1 MKLRCLVI
9 DIIYI
14 LFVVFLYYITNGNN
28 IFLYTLSLSLYYILS
43 SMFLHIDIYSK
54 IKEYYDKKHIY
65 SLNIIFK
72 YTNISIIFV
81 NIIISLIVFLFS
93 LLVNN
98 LFDIKGLVL
107 VNIIMSITLFI
118 RPILNNIS
126 SFVRVYKFKTLSDN
140 IINIYK
146 IVNFILMIICS
157 LICFRLT
164 NIKIYIGISLLYICS
179 IISFF
184 LVYGLCHLL
193 VLGNKI
199 KKKQFKTQEERIDYK
214 KEILNILSND
224 INISIVNIIKH
235 SYVYISIIILY
246 FILKN
251 RYGYSYIKVSDI
263 VNNVY
268 LYGMSII
275 YIMTLIINY
284 LEINNIKKIKE
295 NIKSKK
301 YELVKLDD
309 YLIRMFKIL
318 LTIMV
323 VFNIISHSLWT
334 VIFNNDNGN
343 ILYIVSNISL
353 FYVMYNIII
362 DISLD
367 NMTDKK
373 LYIVLLI
380 GMITKLLIIVPLT
393 NSLYRMGYNLL
404 YGDILSTIVSYIFI
418 VALLLIINNKKYMI
432 DFVKKFDTIL
442 NIIYYDIILCFVLL
456 LFTIVIPINVE
467 SRTEG
472 IKVVIIYLFISL
484 LYIFIGKKLEKN
496 ERVIKR
502 NKK

>member
-1 MKLRCLVI
+1 
-9 DIIYI
+9 
-14 LFVVFLYYITNGNN
+14 
-28 IFLYTLSLSLYYILS
+28 
-43 SMFLHIDIYSK
+43 
-54 IKEYYDKKHIY
+54 
-65 SLNIIFK
+65 
-72 YTNISIIFV
+72 
-81 NIIISLIVFLFS
+81 
-93 LLVNN
+93 
-98 LFDIKGLVL
+98 
-107 VNIIMSITLFI
+107 
-118 RPILNNIS
+118 
-126 SFVRVYKFKTLSDN
+126 
-140 IINIYK
+140 
-146 IVNFILMIICS
+146 
-157 LICFRLT
+157 
-164 NIKIYIGISLLYICS
+164 
-179 IISFF
+179 
-184 LVYGLCHLL
+184 
-193 VLGNKI
+193 
-199 KKKQFKTQEERIDYK
+199 
-214 KEILNILSND
+214 
-224 INISIVNIIKH
+224 
-235 SYVYISIIILY
+235 
-246 FILKN
+246 
-251 RYGYSYIKVSDI
+251 
-263 VNNVY
+263 
-268 LYGMSII
+268 MSII

-284 LEINNIKKIKE
+284 LESNNIKKIKE

-309 YLIRMFKIL
+309 YLNRMFKIL

-323 VFNIISHSLWT
+323 IFNIISHSLWT
-334 VIFNNDNGN
+334 AIFNNDNGN